1 MKVKCQEKEKGV
13 KAKTKQPIISMG
25 PLLQLPRGQNQAA
38 YHVDSAYPPTPY
50 ISRQNKG
57 GIHGKG
63 ERTAMSCGSANCCG
77 STISLEVGKD
87 SSVWW
92 RAVGAFVSHKI
103 DQEALKSE
111 QKRLRVEESSM
122 DVEPSHDL
130 MAELEDTYREEAADN

>member
-1 MKVKCQEKEKGV
+1 MSRERERQKPNSQ
-13 KAKTKQPIISMG
+13 SYRWG
-25 PLLQLPRGQNQAA
+25 PSSNCLEGKNQTAN
-38 YHVDSAYPPTPY
+38 HVDSAYPPTPY

-57 GIHGKG
+57 DIHGKG
-63 ERTAMSCGSANCCG
+63 ERKATSCGSANCCG

-92 RAVGAFVSHKI
+92 RAVGAFVSHKT

-111 QKRLRVEESSM
+111 QKRLRVEESFM

-130 MAELEDTYREEAADN
+130 MSELEDTYREEAADN